1 MGYAAPGNSAVGD
14 SATQGTSVHNPRA
27 DHKHGREA
35 FAGTGDIANIA
46 ATEAA
51 GTAATVPHG
60 DHVHSFPARV
70 VATVSSDQGPTSG
83 TTELVVASQA
93 VTFDGVSTYAM
104 TFDCYNITFTVAT
117 DTFFLQ
123 IYDGP
128 TAGSGTKL
136 QEHLLVPNGATNLG
150 GRHITA
156 YANLSA
162 GSHTI
167 TARLLRNSGTG
178 TASIATSA
186 GAAGR
191 NAHLVIELL

>member
-1 MGYAAPGNSAVGD
+1 MGFGTPGNSAAGD
-14 SATQGTSVHNPRA
+14 TATAGTSIHVPRL

-35 FAGTGDIANIA
+35 FATTADIANIA
-46 ATEAA
+46 ATESA
-51 GTAATVPHG
+51 GSASTVPRG

-93 VTFDGVSTYAM
+93 ATFDGVSTYAM
-104 TFDCYNITFTVAT
+104 TFDYYNITYTVNT
-117 DTFFLQ
+117 DTFFVS

-136 QEHLLVPNGATNLG
+136 KEHLLVPNGSTNG
-150 GRHITA
+150 GGHQITA

-167 TARLLRNSGTG
+167 TARIARNSGTG
-178 TASIATSA
+178 TATVSTAA

-191 NAHLVIELL
+191 NAHLAIELT